1 MKKLALLP
9 FLAFLYFA
17 ACTNKVKVID
27 DFSDTQFKFLNQ
39 DSTEVVFPD
48 DFKNQY
54 VVMGFLYTNCP
65 DICPLIT
72 QNLLQIQKNLNYP
85 ENVQFVALSFDPQRD
100 TPSVLKR
107 YGELFGTGK
116 NFTFLTG
123 DTLQVNAFLDSA
135 RVRVNVSMRQTTES
149 GKEIYFLNHSD
160 KMMVFDKKGRLI
172 IEYGGSYPQVPK
184 LLTEDFQ
191 QIL

>member
-1 MKKLALLP
+1 MKKLTLLP

-72 QNLLQIQKNLNYP
+72 QNLMQTQKNLNHP
-85 ENVQFVALSFDPQRD
+85 DNVQFVAMSFDPLRD

-135 RVRVNVSMRQTTES
+135 RVRVNVSMQQTTES
-149 GKEIYFLNHSD
+149 GKEIYFMNHSD
-160 KMMVFDKKGRLI
+160 KVMVFDKKGRLI

>member
-1 MKKLALLP
+1 MKKFTLLP
-9 FLAFLYFA
+9 FLTLLYVA

-27 DFSDTQFKFLNQ
+27 DFSDTQFRFLNQ

-48 DFKNQY
+48 HFKGQY

-72 QNLLQIQKNLNYP
+72 QNLMQTQKNLNYP
-85 ENVQFVALSFDPQRD
+85 DNVQFVAVSFDPLRD

-107 YGELFGTGK
+107 YGEVFGTGK

-135 RVRVNVSMRQTTES
+135 RVRVNVSMQQTTES
-149 GKEIYFLNHSD
+149 GKEIYFMNHSD
-160 KMMVFDKKGRLI
+160 KVMVFDKKGRLI
-172 IEYGGSYPQVPK
+172 IEY
-184 LLTEDFQ
+184 
-191 QIL
+191 

>member
-1 MKKLALLP
+1 MKKFTLLP
-9 FLAFLYFA
+9 FLTLLYVA

-27 DFSDTQFKFLNQ
+27 DFSDTQFRFLNQ

-48 DFKNQY
+48 HFKGQY

-72 QNLLQIQKNLNYP
+72 QNLMQTQKNLNYP
-85 ENVQFVALSFDPQRD
+85 DNVQFVAVSFDPLRD

-107 YGELFGTGK
+107 YGEVFGTGK

-135 RVRVNVSMRQTTES
+135 RVRVNMSMQQTTES

-160 KMMVFDKKGRLI
+160 KVMVFDKKGRLI